1 MMDKYTFDNLL
12 KDYFFYKPLRPA
24 TRWSYEKVVKTFRDF
39 VGNEMVPEEI
49 TDRNILDWRD
59 SILTERE
66 LSGKTWNNK
75 VTHMRALYA
84 FGISKK
90 FIPLEDNPFHG
101 MVIRADTK
109 FKKTLD
115 DQQMEKV
122 YSVMGRFEEMEKQ
135 GRAPGRCA
143 LLPTHF
149 WLTVLDTLQYT
160 GMRQNQLIHLRQGD
174 VSLKGGWIMLQAETA
189 KNHRDYRIPVAG
201 LLEPRLS
208 RLLAEM
214 KLRGMKPT
222 AQLFNV
228 DFCKGESGAEP
239 MSLQTMRGFFR
250 RLSKEC
256 GFKVSPHRFRHTI
269 ATKLMKSPN
278 RNLQAAK
285 NLLGHSSVNTTLEY
299 VENDVD
305 SLRDILD
312 SELSP
317 VKKKGRKKDPSSGSG
332 TPSAQSSS

>member
-1 MMDKYTFDNLL
+1 MENYTFDNLL
-12 KDYFFYKPLRPA
+12 SDYLFYKPLRSA
-24 TRWSYEKVVKTFRDF
+24 TCWSYEKVLKTFRSY
-39 VGNEMVPEEI
+39 VGNDKIPEKI
-49 TDRNILDWRD
+49 TTGDILSWRH
-59 SILTERE
+59 SILNERG
-66 LSGKTWNNK
+66 LSAKTWNNK
-75 VTHMRALYA
+75 VAHMRALYA
-84 FGISKK
+84 FGINKK
-90 FIPLEDNPFHG
+90 YIPLKENPFHE
-101 MVIRADTK
+101 MVVRADTK
-109 FKKTLD
+109 LKKTLD

-174 VSLKGGWIMLQAETA
+174 ISLKGGWIMLQAETA

-201 LLEPRLS
+201 LLKPRLS

-228 DFCKGESGAEP
+228 DFCKGNSRIEVMP
-239 MSLQTMRGFFR
+239 LQTVRGFFR

-269 ATKLMKSPN
+269 ATKLMRSPN
-278 RNLQAAK
+278 RNLHVAK
-285 NLLGHSSVNTTLEY
+285 SLLGHSSANTTLEY

-305 SLRDILD
+305 SLREILD
-312 SELSP
+312 SELP
-317 VKKKGRKKDPSSGSG
+317 AVKKKGRKKDPSSGSG
-332 TPSAQSSS
+332 S

>member
-1 MMDKYTFDNLL
+1 MMKKYTFDNLL
-12 KDYFFYKPLRPA
+12 ADYFLYKPLRPA
-24 TRWSYEKVVKTFRDF
+24 TRWSYEKVVKTLRVFI
-39 VGNEMVPEEI
+39 GNDMTPEEI
-49 TDRNILDWRD
+49 TDRDILSWRE
-59 SILTERE
+59 SVLTDRV

-75 VTHMRALYA
+75 VAHMRALYA
-84 FGISKK
+84 FGIKRK
-90 FIPLEDNPFHG
+90 FIPLKENPFHG
-101 MVIRADTK
+101 MVVRADKK

-115 DQQMEKV
+115 DQQMERV
-122 YSVMGRFEEMEKQ
+122 YGVMSRFEEMEKQ
-135 GRAPGRCA
+135 GQLTGRCA
-143 LLPTHF
+143 LFPTHF

-160 GMRQNQLIHLRQGD
+160 GMRQNQLIQLRHED

-189 KNHRDYRIPVAG
+189 KNHRDYRIPVAA
-201 LLEPRLS
+201 LLAPRLS
-208 RLLAEM
+208 RLMAEM
-214 KLRGMKPT
+214 KRRGMKPA

-228 DFCKGESGAEP
+228 DFCRGESGAEP
-239 MSLQTMRGFFR
+239 MSQQTLRGFFR

-278 RNLQAAK
+278 RNLQAAR

-312 SELSP
+312 AELSP
-317 VKKKGRKKDPSSGSG
+317 VKKKGKKKELS
-332 TPSAQSSS
+332 

>member
-1 MMDKYTFDNLL
+1 MKKYTFDNFLV
-12 KDYFFYKPLRPA
+12 DYFLYKPLRPA
-24 TRWSYEKVVKTFRDF
+24 TRWSYEKVVKTLRDF
-39 VGNEMVPEEI
+39 IGYDIMPEEI
-49 TDRNILDWRD
+49 TDRDILAWRE
-59 SILTERE
+59 SVLTDRE

-75 VTHMRALYA
+75 VAHMRALYA
-84 FGISKK
+84 FGISRK
-90 FIPLEDNPFHG
+90 FIPLEENPFHG

-122 YSVMGRFEEMEKQ
+122 YDVMSRFEEIEKQ
-135 GRAPGRCA
+135 GKLTGRCA
-143 LLPTHF
+143 LFPTHF

-160 GMRQNQLIHLRQGD
+160 GMRQNQLIQLRQED
-174 VSLKGGWIMLQAETA
+174 VSLKGGWILLQAETA
-189 KNHRDYRIPVAG
+189 KNHRDYRIPVAA
-201 LLEPRLS
+201 LLAPRLS
-208 RLLAEM
+208 RLMTEM
-214 KLRGMKPT
+214 KRRGVKPSS
-222 AQLFNV
+222 QLFNV
-228 DFCKGESGAEP
+228 GVCRGSAGAEP
-239 MSLQTMRGFFR
+239 MSEQILRGFFR

-305 SLRDILD
+305 SLRYILD
-312 SELSP
+312 SELSSAKKK
-317 VKKKGRKKDPSSGSG
+317 VKKR
-332 TPSAQSSS
+332 

>member
-1 MMDKYTFDNLL
+1 MKKYTFDNLL
-12 KDYFFYKPLRPA
+12 ADYFLYKPLRPA
-24 TRWSYEKVVKTFRDF
+24 TRWSYEKVVKTLRGFI
-39 VGNEMVPEEI
+39 GNDMTPEEI
-49 TDRNILDWRD
+49 TDRDILSWRE
-59 SILTERE
+59 SVLTERV

-75 VTHMRALYA
+75 VAHMRALYA
-84 FGISKK
+84 FGIKRK
-90 FIPLEDNPFHG
+90 FVPLKENPFHG
-101 MVIRADTK
+101 MVVRADK
-109 FKKTLD
+109 KLKKTLD
-115 DQQMEKV
+115 DQQMERV
-122 YSVMGRFEEMEKQ
+122 YGVMSRFEEMEKQ
-135 GRAPGRCA
+135 GRAPERCA

-174 VSLKGGWIMLQAETA
+174 ISLKGGWIMLQAETA

-201 LLEPRLS
+201 LLRPRLS

-228 DFCKGESGAEP
+228 NFCKGDPWSEAMP
-239 MSLQTMRGFFR
+239 LQTIRGFFR

-269 ATKLMKSPN
+269 ATKLMRSPN

-285 NLLGHSSVNTTLEY
+285 SLLGHSSANTTLEY

-312 SELSP
+312 SELP
-317 VKKKGRKKDPSSGSG
+317 AVKKKGKKKELS
-332 TPSAQSSS
+332 